1 MGYLSCNLA
10 LQLQLKA
17 APVKGNVRWLS
28 QEGGLLVL
36 AADNRWIFLG
46 GERFYTVW
54 ERLFIQSAQPW
65 PWLFRLMNWTI
76 FHFSWAWWPL
86 LMGWCC
92 HYLFNMIGLKFSLH
106 QYTLP
111 LPWGATSRVW
121 GICMFCA
128 SLAGACRKFLLHL
141 FNELGSLNGCSYS
154 AIKCIL
160 SQELAEGIISQHGEH
175 QISKDTGYTLYAPQ
189 GSLIHSETPV
199 WFLSRE
205 DPPGEVIGY
214 TLQYS
219 WACLVAQLVKNP
231 PAM

>member
-1 MGYLSCNLA
+1 M
-10 LQLQLKA
+10 
-17 APVKGNVRWLS
+17 
-28 QEGGLLVL
+28 

-54 ERLFIQSAQPW
+54 ERLFVQSAQPW
-65 PWLFRLMNWTI
+65 PWLFRLINWTI

-86 LMGWCC
+86 LMGWYC

-106 QYTLP
+106 QYTLQ

-160 SQELAEGIISQHGEH
+160 SRELAEGIISQHGGH

-205 DPPGEVIGY
+205 DRRRSDRLHTPVFLGLPGGSVGKESTCNEGDLGLIPGLGRSPREGNSY
-214 TLQYS
+214 L
-219 WACLVAQLVKNP
+219 L
-231 PAM
+231 